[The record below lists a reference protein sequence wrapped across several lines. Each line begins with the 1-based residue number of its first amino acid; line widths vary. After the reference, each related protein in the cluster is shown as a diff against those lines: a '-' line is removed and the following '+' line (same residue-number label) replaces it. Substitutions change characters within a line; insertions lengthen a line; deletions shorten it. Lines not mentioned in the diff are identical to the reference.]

1 MMTRKSVDAYTS
13 RRPFQPFEV
22 RMVDGQRFRFT
33 SIEQFI
39 VGRDDIAALTKWG
52 VIVHFC
58 LGLVT
63 QTEPW
68 DMAILWPEGLAALL
82 FPATPTDTGA

>member
-1 MMTRKSVDAYTS
+1 MMTKKSVDAFVS

-39 VGRDDIAALTKWG
+39 VGRDDLAALTRTG
-52 VIVHFC
+52 VIIHLS
-58 LGLVT
+58 LGLIAT
-63 QTEPW
+63 LRP
-68 DMAILWPEGLAALL
+68 LAPRRRRRA
-82 FPATPTDTGA
+82 